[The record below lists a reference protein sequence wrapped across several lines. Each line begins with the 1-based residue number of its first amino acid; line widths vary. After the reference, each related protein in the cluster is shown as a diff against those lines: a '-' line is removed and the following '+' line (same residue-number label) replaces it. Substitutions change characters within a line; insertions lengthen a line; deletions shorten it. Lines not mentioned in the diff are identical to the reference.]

1 MSGSG
6 PYRGRFAPS
15 PTGPLH
21 FGSLVAA
28 VGSFAEARVRG
39 GEWLVRMED
48 LDRPREVPGA
58 AADILRTLEAF
69 GFAWDG
75 EVLYQSRRAA
85 AYAAALAQLQ
95 ASGLTYPC
103 GCSRREIAAAASA
116 VGPEGPIYPG
126 TCRPPQTW
134 DPPAVSPGAPPVP
147 VFSPATVPAPEPV
160 SSLVTASVSPPV
172 ATPISSPSSSPVTA
186 PPISPVTSRRA
197 ALRLRVETPPIA
209 FHDRVQGPVS
219 QNLVTEVGDFVLRR
233 ADGLFAY
240 QLAVVVDD
248 AFQAI
253 TDVVRGADLTRST
266 PRQMLLQ
273 RHLGLPTPTHAHLP
287 LARDR
292 QGRKLSKSDA
302 AAPVDPRAPLPALL
316 RAWAFLGQPALTE
329 RPVTPA
335 EFWSMALG
343 RWDLA
348 RVPQEAVIPL
358 VA

>member
-1 MSGSG
+1 MTGPV

-28 VGSFAEARVRG
+28 VGSYAEARARG
-39 GEWLVRMED
+39 GAWLVRMED

-75 EVLYQSRRAA
+75 EVVYQSRRAA

-95 ASGLTYPC
+95 ASGLAFPC

-116 VGPEGPIYPG
+116 SGPEGPIYPG
-126 TCRPPQTW
+126 TCRPSRACA
-134 DPPAVSPGAPPVP
+134 PPADPSSPRPVP
-147 VFSPATVPAPEPV
+147 F
-160 SSLVTASVSPPV
+160 
-172 ATPISSPSSSPVTA
+172 ISSVAAPVISRVSVQ
-186 PPISPVTSRRA
+186 PISPHPSPNRGEGARLPVISRQA
-197 ALRLRVETPPIA
+197 AIRLRVETPPIT

-219 QNLVTEVGDFVLRR
+219 QDLVAEVGDFVLRR

-248 AFQAI
+248 AFQGI
-253 TDVVRGADLTRST
+253 TDIVRGADLTRST

-273 RHLGLPTPTHAHLP
+273 RLLGLPTPTHAHLP

-292 QGRKLSKSDA
+292 WGRKLSKSDA
-302 AAPVDPRAPLPALL
+302 AAPVDPRNPLPALL
-316 RAWAFLGQPALTE
+316 QAWAFLGQSPLTE
-329 RPVTPA
+329 RPGNPA
-335 EFWSMALG
+335 EFWSLALD
-343 RWDLA
+343 RWDLT
-348 RVPQEAVIPL
+348 RVPRCADIPGS
-358 VA
+358 A

>member
-1 MSGSG
+1 MSGSR

-21 FGSLVAA
+21 FGSLVAG
-28 VGSFAEARVRG
+28 VGSFAEARARG

-75 EVLYQSRRAA
+75 GVLYQSRRAA

-126 TCRPPQTW
+126 TCRPPQAW
-134 DPPAVSPGAPPVP
+134 DPPAVSPDVPPVP
-147 VFSPATVPAPEPV
+147 ATAPAPEPF
-160 SSLVTASVSPPV
+160 SSLVTASVS
-172 ATPISSPSSSPVTA
+172 SPVTA
-186 PPISPVTSRRA
+186 PLISPVTSGPA
-197 ALRLRVETPPIA
+197 AIRLRVETPPIA

-219 QNLVTEVGDFVLRR
+219 QDLVTEVGDFVLRR

-273 RHLGLPTPTHAHLP
+273 RLLGLPTPTHAHLP

-302 AAPVDPRAPLPALL
+302 AAPVDPRDPLPALL
-316 RAWAFLGQPALTE
+316 QAWAFLGQPALTE
-329 RPVTPA
+329 RPATPA
-335 EFWSMALG
+335 EFWSLALG
-343 RWDLA
+343 RWDLNL
-348 RVPQEAVIPL
+348 VPPMATIPG
-358 VA
+358 AE

>member
-1 MSGSG
+1 MTGPL

-15 PTGPLH
+15 PTGSLH

-28 VGSFAEARVRG
+28 LGSYAEARARG

-48 LDRPREVPGA
+48 LDRPREVPGG

-75 EVLYQSRRAA
+75 EILYQSRRGA

-95 ASGLTYPC
+95 ASGLTFPC
-103 GCSRREIAAAASA
+103 GCSRREIAVAASA

-126 TCRPPQTW
+126 TCRPPPAS
-134 DPPAVSPGAPPVP
+134 DPPIDPPGASPMPV
-147 VFSPATVPAPEPV
+147 TW
-160 SSLVTASVSPPV
+160 PV
-172 ATPISSPSSSPVTA
+172 AALETVHPPSSQPSPNRGEGA
-186 PPISPVTSRRA
+186 RLPVRSGQA

-209 FHDRVQGPVS
+209 FHDRVQGLVS
-219 QNLVTEVGDFVLRR
+219 QDLVAEVGDFVLRR

-248 AFQAI
+248 AFQGI
-253 TDVVRGADLTRST
+253 TDIVRGADLTRST

-273 RHLGLPTPTHAHLP
+273 RLLGLPTPTYAHLP

-292 QGRKLSKSDA
+292 WGRKLSKSDA
-302 AAPVDPRAPLPALL
+302 AAPVDPRDPLPALL
-316 RAWAFLGQPALTE
+316 QAWAFLGQSALAERPDTPAAFWAQALT
-329 RPVTPA
+329 
-335 EFWSMALG
+335 
-343 RWDLA
+343 RWDLS
-348 RVPQEAVIPL
+348 RVPQCAQIPGADE
-358 VA
+358 VWRGKT